1 MKKQKINKKIKT
13 QSKAKKVKISKVV
26 KTVKAAKSVKIAKK
40 IKIIAN
46 KTSKTIKANKS
57 HKVARKVKS
66 VKRVRK
72 AKNSLFH
79 YGGLGEGKG
88 RLVILVTLIIF
99 MLSYMALSRFI
110 SLEEDSSVQTP
121 AQTIKKQEEKTPLE
135 REISQM
141 VKGYPIEKMMPY
153 ILEQNPK
160 TAMFLVAIAKKES
173 AWGKRKPVL
182 DGQDCF
188 NYWGFRLKAE
198 RMGSGGHT
206 CFESPKEAV
215 ETVAERIDQLV
226 EEEDID
232 TPSDMIV
239 WKCGYACQ
247 DKPKSISEKKW
258 INDVDFYYS
267 AMNEYL

>member
-1 MKKQKINKKIKT
+1 MNKKTKT
-13 QSKAKKVKISKVV
+13 KKLKASVKAKKAKTMKMV
-26 KTVKAAKSVKIAKK
+26 KTVKVAQK
-40 IKIIAN
+40 IKSTR
-46 KTSKTIKANKS
+46 KSKVI
-57 HKVARKVKS
+57 
-66 VKRVRK
+66 KRVRK
-72 AKNSLFH
+72 AKAKALFT
-79 YGGLGEGKG
+79 LGNLTSN
-88 RLVILVTLIIF
+88 RARVLVLVASIIF
-99 MLSYMALSRFI
+99 MATFLLI
-110 SLEEDSSVQTP
+110 SQMRAEDETENQPNIQTVV
-121 AQTIKKQEEKTPLE
+121 IKQKTPLE
-135 REISQM
+135 KGIAEM
-141 VKGYPIEKMMPY
+141 VEGYPIEKMMPY

-198 RMGSGGHT
+198 KMGSGGHT

-226 EEEDID
+226 TEEEID

-239 WKCGYACQ
+239 WKCGYGCQ
-247 DKPKSISEKKW
+247 DQPKSISEKKW